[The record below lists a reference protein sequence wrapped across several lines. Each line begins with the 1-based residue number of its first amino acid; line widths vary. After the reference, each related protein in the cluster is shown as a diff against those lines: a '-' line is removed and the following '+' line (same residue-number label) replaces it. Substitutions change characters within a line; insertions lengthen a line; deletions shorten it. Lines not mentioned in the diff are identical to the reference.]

1 VVTLVSEL
9 HQPGLSRYEDDIQK
23 GRWGGRASVRGR
35 RLRALYLGGDQNWF
49 DCSLVVEST
58 DGSKLEG
65 PFRFHLHDSFSPSA
79 VEVGKVH
86 LDRYAMV
93 ERITAYET
101 FTTAVEV
108 KDYKGNWLSLELD
121 LEMVPSIP
129 PKYKPLSF
137 RLQRANG
144 SKRKT
149 SRKAE
154 LERIIENN
162 TYIRDPGEWRSAW
175 AQAER
180 WVCRIRAAAR
190 VLGSGVLVGPNVL
203 LTNWHVVEDSSI
215 DKLTFEFDYFYVA
228 EDRPRPYVRRAAA
241 DGLLAR
247 GPYTSDEGAGRSGST
262 PRLQELDFALIA
274 LDRDNQDPL
283 GAARGFAEVP
293 AALTYRPKDSLIIL
307 QHPRGDPQCFAL
319 DFDGVLG
326 LNENGT
332 RLKYRTN
339 TEPGS
344 SGSPCFDLEWQFIAI
359 HQAGMRGWPEGGD
372 FNQGIPVTALNP
384 HIQAAVSKWP

>member
-1 VVTLVSEL
+1 MSEL
-9 HQPGLSRYEDDIQK
+9 HQPGLSRYEDNIQK
-23 GRWGGRASVRGR
+23 GRWGGRASVRWR

-65 PFRFHLHDSFSPSA
+65 PFRFHLHDSFAPSVVK
-79 VEVGKVH
+79 VEKIH

-93 ERITAYET
+93 ELINAYET
-101 FTTAVEV
+101 FTSAVEV
-108 KDYKGNWLSLELD
+108 KDYKDDWLSLELD
-121 LEMVPSIP
+121 LEMVPNIP
-129 PKYKPLSF
+129 SKYKPLSS

-162 TYIRDPGEWRSAW
+162 SYIRDPGEWRSAW

-180 WVCRIRAAAR
+180 WVCRIRASAR

-203 LTNWHVVEDSSI
+203 LTNLHVVEDWSI
-215 DKLTFEFDYFYVA
+215 DSLTFEFDYFYVA

-241 DGLLAR
+241 DILLAY
-247 GPYTSDEGAGRSGST
+247 GTCTSDERAGKSGR
-262 PRLQELDFALIA
+262 PPEPKELDFALIA
-274 LDRDNQDPL
+274 LDGDNQDPQ
-283 GAARGFAEVP
+283 GAARGFAKGP
-293 AALTYRPKDSLIIL
+293 AALTYRPGDSLIIL

-319 DFDGVLG
+319 DFDGVVG
-326 LNENGT
+326 LNESGT
-332 RLKYRTN
+332 RLQYRTN

-344 SGSPCFDLEWQFIAI
+344 SGSPCFDLDWQFIAI
-359 HQAGMRGWPEGGD
+359 HQAGMSGWPEGGD
-372 FNQGIPVTALNP
+372 FNQGIPVTALDP
-384 HIQAAVSKWP
+384 HIQTAVSKWP